1 MTKLFESVPG
11 AGYTITI
18 DSKTIELTRAQAEQL
33 AEEMAKHCIMAEC
46 PSKARCDLSY
56 DASIQLM
63 IERDELVRRLK

>member
-1 MTKLFESVPG
+1 MTIFESAPG

-18 DSKTIELTRAQAEQL
+18 GEKTIKLNRAQAQQL
-33 AEEMAKHCIMAEC
+33 AEEMAEHCIMAEC